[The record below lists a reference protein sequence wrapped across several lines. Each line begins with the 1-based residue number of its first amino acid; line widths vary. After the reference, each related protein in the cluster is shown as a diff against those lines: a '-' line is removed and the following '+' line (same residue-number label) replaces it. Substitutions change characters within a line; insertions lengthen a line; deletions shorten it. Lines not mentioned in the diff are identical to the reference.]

1 MERPNPKSALYLME
15 CVFETDTSRNL
26 IQRDLGGETV
36 TDGVVTLVQDLIIKL
51 AIDQVKSS
59 LQLSDK
65 MKKSQLTL

>member
-1 MERPNPKSALYLME
+1 MQ
-15 CVFETDTSRNL
+15 CVFETDTSQNL

-59 LQLSDK
+59 LQLSEK